1 MASPSCSSP
10 SASSSAV
17 TLPRPGKS
25 ILKKAPPP
33 QQSFLSR
40 LSRLLPS
47 QNTAS
52 GAPSDPDENLK
63 RAHFFLP
70 HLATVYPISAANPP
84 CSLTTRE
91 EKRSIEAR
99 EAERRR
105 RIVRGNSYSP
115 GSSETDEWW
124 STDRVESFYKE
135 CCTGREEQPHP
146 GISAALKKA
155 SGAQGRSLDL
165 SGVQITPGQAATL
178 SDVFS
183 VEWGLRK
190 LFLKECDLDEHN
202 LKPIL
207 HALLIPGTLNFLSIA
222 SNRRLKAPAFRLIG
236 AFVQKAKNLQFLDL
250 SQNFLDK
257 KSVECV
263 GAALKPAGEPGLV
276 SLRMDDCSLRPAS
289 LETLAQNVRTSSLRN
304 ISLRHNRISASG
316 AVALALMIKDY
327 PDTMP
332 AHATQTN
339 SLTAISSSNIN
350 SNHLFST
357 LSPPSTPSNETPPL
371 TPTQLTSQQSP
382 SSPRSN
388 SPLPPPTRQGPIP
401 PPPIHPANAPVQ
413 TTYTPYI
420 PRAKRAAALATG
432 ATAGAR
438 ALQHATRAPNPLN
451 ASGQQVPIITSS
463 AQGGITTRHPPGSES
478 NASVQ
483 QPRDHAKTNGPS
495 AALLDKVR
503 ALDALPRLG
512 ELRTLDLRGN
522 DIRAGIQY
530 IAQVLKRN
538 RTLKVLNLSENK
550 IDVQGLVAIAE
561 ALKYNLTL
569 ETLDMGRNPCSGPA
583 LDGIQSLRTA
593 FTLNTSLKRL
603 FLAST
608 SLTSAGAIALAEF
621 LPESASL
628 LHLDLTLN
636 SLDLAAVMALS
647 GGLKA
652 NHTMRCLDLNIPPDD
667 EEFARMCRDILNTC
681 IRNTEEAERTSQTA
695 GSGRGMGKG
704 VWGMIEESELAKT
717 FKKGDEKKVDDELV
731 SQAKDCLTQLEAL
744 VLHLQASPEVYDNK
758 SVELVERSKAALVAL
773 ADVIQSTADPIRIE
787 ELFYLND
794 SITIALT
801 RVDEVRVG
809 KGTPPVANGHDITS
823 PQASTDTGT
832 GLGLIVHPENGQF
845 ETEDAPPPFEQ
856 AQPKIDV
863 KLNGLRLHIPVE
875 RPSEADES
883 ESGTEP
889 DEVLETPK
897 VDKGKGR
904 AAPEPEVFEKVL
916 SPSFVLSSSDDE
928 EDEQKKTEFEE
939 DEVMGLDG
947 PSPVDL
953 CVSRTS
959 KVMVEEEGEV
969 FRKGNILLGPDE
981 MEGEYDGEEL
991 RIELL
996 EAEVQRPPPRALN
1009 VDEFGMELPPL
1020 PASPLT
1026 PSEAPEKLLSPTS
1039 PHEQNKPPPRPYLRR
1054 SRSSSSVASP
1064 VSTSPRLTESAIKGS
1079 PSPIPE
1085 DSIIDVTSPMSPAN
1099 VQSLGGNIRPYI
1111 SRRRSSS
1118 ANSSANSSPVR

>member
-10 SASSSAV
+10 SSSAV

-25 ILKKAPPP
+25 ILKKPPPP
-33 QQSFLSR
+33 QQSFFSLSR
-40 LSRLLPS
+40 LSRLLPT
-47 QNTAS
+47 QNLSSSSAN
-52 GAPSDPDENLK
+52 GDPDENLK

-84 CSLTTRE
+84 SSIAAKE
-91 EKRSIEAR
+91 EKKVIEAR

-105 RIVRGNSYSP
+105 RIVRGNSLGPSP
-115 GSSETDEWW
+115 SDAEDWW
-124 STDRVESFYKE
+124 SMDKVEAFYRE

-155 SGAQGRSLDL
+155 SGAQGRALDL
-165 SGVQITPGQAATL
+165 SGVQITVGQAATL

-207 HALLIPGTLNFLSIA
+207 HSLLMPGTLNFLSVA
-222 SNRRLKAPAFRLIG
+222 SNRRLKAPAFKLIG
-236 AFVQKAKNLQFLDL
+236 AFVQKSKNLQFLDL
-250 SQNFLDK
+250 SQNALDK
-257 KSVECV
+257 KSVEYI
-263 GAALKPAGEPGLV
+263 GLALKPASELGLV

-304 ISLRHNRISASG
+304 VSLRHNRISASG

-332 AHATQTN
+332 ASTPSNT
-339 SLTAISSSNIN
+339 SGSPSSSVTSLN

-357 LSPPSTPSNETPPL
+357 LSPPSTPNGDTPPL
-371 TPTQLTSQQSP
+371 TPLQIPSQQ
-382 SSPRSN
+382 N
-388 SPLPPPTRQGPIP
+388 SPGASPHSNTILLPPVRQRPIP
-401 PPPIHPANAPVQ
+401 PPPTHPASAPVQ

-420 PRAKRAAALATG
+420 PRARRAAALATG
-432 ATAGAR
+432 ATANVR
-438 ALQHATRAPNPLN
+438 AVQHATRAPDPLN

-463 AQGGITTRHPPGSES
+463 AQGGVTMRHPPGVTVS
-478 NASVQ
+478 
-483 QPRDHAKTNGPS
+483 AKDSAKLNGPS

-522 DIRAGIQY
+522 DIRNGIQY
-530 IAQVLKRN
+530 VAQVLKRN

-550 IDVQGLVAIAE
+550 IDVQGLVVVAE

-569 ETLDMGRNPCSGPA
+569 ETLDLSRNPCSGPS
-583 LDGIQSLRTA
+583 LEGIQSLRTA

-603 FLAST
+603 FLSST
-608 SLTSAGAIALAEF
+608 SMTSAGAIALAEF
-621 LPESASL
+621 LPESTSL
-628 LHLDLTLN
+628 LHLDLTKN
-636 SLDLAAVMALS
+636 NLDLAAVMALS

-681 IRNTEEAERTSQTA
+681 VRNTEEAERNSQA
-695 GSGRGMGKG
+695 ASSGRGLGKG
-704 VWGMIEESELAKT
+704 VWNMIEESELAKT
-717 FKKGDEKKVDDELV
+717 FKKDDEKKVDEDLV
-731 SQAKDCLTQLEAL
+731 SQTKECVAQLENL
-744 VLHLQASPEVYDNK
+744 LSRLQASPGAYDLGA
-758 SVELVERSKAALVAL
+758 SELIDRAKAALVVL
-773 ADVIQSTADPIRIE
+773 GDVIQTTADPIRIE
-787 ELFYLND
+787 ELLYLND
-794 SITIALT
+794 NITNTITQIDVLCKG
-801 RVDEVRVG
+801 RSP
-809 KGTPPVANGHDITS
+809 GTPVVNGHGSTGAS
-823 PQASTDTGT
+823 TPQASTGV
-832 GLGLIVHPENGQF
+832 GLGLIISPAESIEL
-845 ETEDAPPPFEQ
+845 ETEHAINSPEQ
-856 AQPKIDV
+856 AARIDA
-863 KLNGLRLHIPVE
+863 KLNGLRLQIPAGQLIQAE
-875 RPSEADES
+875 ETES
-883 ESGTEP
+883 ETEI
-889 DEVLETPK
+889 DVETPR

-928 EDEQKKTEFEE
+928 DEDGVKDEVDLEE
-939 DEVMGLDG
+939 DTIV
-947 PSPVDL
+947 PTPTDL
-953 CVSRTS
+953 S

-969 FRKGNILLGPDE
+969 FRKGTVLLGPDE

-1009 VDEFGMELPPL
+1009 LDEFGMELPPL
-1020 PASPLT
+1020 PASPST
-1026 PSEAPEKLLSPTS
+1026 PNDAEKMFSPTGLLSPTS
-1039 PHEQNKPPPRPYLRR
+1039 PHDQTKPALRPYLRR
-1054 SRSSSSVASP
+1054 SRSSSSVTSP
-1064 VSTSPRLTESAIKGS
+1064 ASTSSPRPTESAIKN
-1079 PSPIPE
+1079 SPIPE
-1085 DSIIDVTSPMSPAN
+1085 DGELPASSMMRPLSPAN
-1099 VQSLGGNIRPYI
+1099 GQAQSPSGGVPYLP
-1111 SRRRSSS
+1111 RRRSSS
-1118 ANSSANSSPVR
+1118 ANSSPVL